1 MASKVI
7 KLTEADL
14 KLIVSNILKEQKEK
28 IYTDYDG
35 KYDYKVVNN
44 KWMATKK
51 GETKWFS
58 LNKYPKSVY
67 KLNKKYPNATTTVRQ
82 DDSKSDGNQVKSI
95 NNTDTPSFKN
105 EKEGNSF
112 RKYVNKTFPKIAKK
126 YRLDKTGK
134 HDNSYIMKV
143 AVVNV
148 VMKKDLYSFKEGQ
161 TVRLFELWESFYG
174 DSNSLSSKISKFSG
188 DLYSSIFKGD
198 YEPTAGNFV
207 IPFVFPEYEPKID
220 KVGDSWFTPITRFIT
235 GSSSEDTYGKLGHMG
250 IATVEPNGQVNIFEF
265 GRYSGAKEGY
275 GITKSK
281 NIGKIAKI
289 SNGVVNNFESVCSKI
304 KSNSQG
310 EGPSQKMD
318 CRLVPVTDVNKS
330 LSMAKQTT
338 TKEYEAFD
346 GSTSDGDANC
356 GTYTIEIAKA
366 GGVPMGDFCLPNP
379 TGVIKQF
386 NKYSVES
393 VVV

>member
-51 GETKWFS
+51 GEAKWFS
-58 LNKYPKSVY
+58 LNKYPKSIY
-67 KLNKKYPNATTTVRQ
+67 KLNKKYPNATTTGNP
-82 DDSKSDGNQVKSI
+82 DDSKSDNNQVKDS
-95 NNTDTPSFKN
+95 NNTNTPSFKN
-105 EKEGNSF
+105 EEEGNSF
-112 RKYVNKTFPKIAKK
+112 RKYVNETFPKIAKK
-126 YRLDKTGK
+126 YSLDKTGK

-161 TVRLFELWESFYG
+161 TVQLFELWESFYD
-174 DSNSLSSKISKFSG
+174 DSNSMSSKISKFSG
-188 DLYSSIFKGD
+188 GLYDSVVKGD
-198 YEPTAGNFV
+198 YDTTIGHFL
-207 IPFVFPEYEPKID
+207 IPFVFPEYEPKIE
-220 KVGDSWFTPITRFIT
+220 KGGNSWFTPILKYVTG
-235 GSSSEDTYGKLGHMG
+235 GSSDDTYGKLGHMG
-250 IATVEPNGQVNIFEF
+250 IATVEPNGQVSIFEF
-265 GRYSGAKEGY
+265 GRYSGADKGY

-281 NIGKIAKI
+281 GLGKIAEI
-289 SNGVVNNFESVCSKI
+289 NDGIVNNFKDICTKI

-310 EGPSQKMD
+310 EGPTQKMD
-318 CRLVPVTDVNKS
+318 CRLIPVTNVNDSISQATKV
-330 LSMAKQTT
+330 T
-338 TKEYEAFD
+338 TKKYEAFD
-346 GSTSDGDANC
+346 GSTSDDDANC

-366 GGVPMGDFCLPNP
+366 GGVPMGDFCFPNP

-386 NKYSVES
+386 NKYSVDS